1 MTPHLE
7 LHKMMLVVTLSMS
20 SFPSHLVH
28 RGCVVHGHSG
38 LLSIIP
44 NPNPNVLAAAFD
56 IGIRVLCIT
65 PAPNVERHLEPTL
78 TVEVRLREYFSAN
91 LMIRIP
97 SDILLALSLRACTPW

>member
-56 IGIRVLCIT
+56 IGVRVFCIAS
-65 PAPNVERHLEPTL
+65 APDVERHLEPAS
-78 TVEVRLREYFSAN
+78 TVEVC
-91 LMIRIP
+91 P
-97 SDILLALSLRACTPW
+97 